1 MLFLVPFSFY
11 AALSSFVLTIIISL
25 GMNRKLHFLKDLCF
39 CADQAGSCNAQS
51 GLTVAVSVFWLAELN
66 FFFLQPMTDETTLC
80 N

>member
-25 GMNRKLHFLKDLCF
+25 GMNRKFHFLKDLYF

-66 FFFLQPMTDETTLC
+66 FFFPTTYDR
-80 N
+80 